1 MLSKP
6 DSDTYW
12 LHYHTINLSPASEQL
27 LGSVLIFVMRE
38 SYRKGISNTT
48 YITCLLI
55 PHLSISIASSRGL
68 LIRSVLCGLL
78 APF

>member
-27 LGSVLIFVMRE
+27 LGSVLISVMRE
-38 SYRKGISNTT
+38 SHLEGISNAT
-48 YITCLLI
+48 YITCLLT
-55 PHLSISIASSRGL
+55 PHSSISIVSQS
-68 LIRSVLCGLL
+68 
-78 APF
+78 